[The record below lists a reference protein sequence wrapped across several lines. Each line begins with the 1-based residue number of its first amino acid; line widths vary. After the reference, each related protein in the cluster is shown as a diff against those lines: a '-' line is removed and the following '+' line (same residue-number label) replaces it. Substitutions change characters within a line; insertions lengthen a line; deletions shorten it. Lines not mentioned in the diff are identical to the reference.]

1 MGLYKANGQR
11 ITRAAFPSAAVT
23 DAPQRITEDVYESEP
38 YGPGDGRP
46 EGSKRFLLYQA
57 GTIVPQSVIDRL
69 FTAGTIAAITPA
81 TGPAAGGT
89 TVTIA
94 GANLDGVSAI
104 NFGATP
110 GTNLRVIS
118 AAEVRVTAP
127 AGAVGAVNV
136 VAVDDAGNVTKAG
149 GYTYA

>member
-1 MGLYKANGQR
+1 MGLYKENGQR
-11 ITRAAFPSAAVT
+11 ITRAAFPSTAVT
-23 DAPQRITEDVYESEP
+23 DTPQRITEDVYESEP

-57 GTIVPQSVIDRL
+57 GTVVPQSVIDRL
-69 FTAGTIAAITPA
+69 FTAGTIAAVVPA

-89 TVTIA
+89 TVTIR
-94 GANLDGVSAI
+94 GTNLDGVSAV
-104 NFGATP
+104 NFGATA

-118 AAEVRVTAP
+118 AAELTVTAP
-127 AGAVGAVNV
+127 AGAAGAVTV
-136 VAVDDAGNVTKAG
+136 VAVDDAGNVSKAN